1 MTRATLRDVAAHA
14 GVSHQTVSNV
24 LNGHPSI
31 RPTTRERVMV
41 AIRALDY
48 HPNLAAKAL
57 RESRVT
63 TLCCAFYGH
72 SANDISDPYRNLIQ
86 SAFIAEAIARGY
98 SITTAFLTASD
109 PESFQ
114 RLRGAFLGRQFG
126 GVVMVGPT
134 LPPQWL
140 TEFGRWGMPTVLFD
154 RADDSGV
161 VPSVTAAYADGMV
174 RMVGH
179 HIERGR
185 RNLALV
191 LPLSDASSSA
201 ILRREGF
208 RTALKHWGIP
218 GRMVEGDWSSE
229 SGEAAFH
236 QLWNATDRPDAV
248 VCGNDRMAAGAL
260 LAARAL
266 GVHVPTEVAIS
277 GFDDFEFARYTG
289 PSLTTIHV
297 PHGEMARLAVRTLL
311 ARLETSSP
319 EEPVDFASTQMP
331 VTLVVRESA

>member
-72 SANDISDPYRNLIQ
+72 SAEDISDPYRNLIQ

-98 SITTAFLTASD
+98 SITTAFLTESE

-126 GVVMVGPT
+126 GMVMVGPT
-134 LPPQWL
+134 LPPPWL
-140 TEFGRWGMPTVLFD
+140 TEFVRWGMPTVLFD
-154 RADDSGV
+154 RADDTGV
-161 VPSVTAAYADGMV
+161 VPSVTAAYTDGMIQV
-174 RMVGH
+174 VAH
-179 HIERGR
+179 HIAQGR

-208 RTALKHWGIP
+208 CAALSDWGLS
-218 GRMVEGDWSSE
+218 GRLVEGDWSSE

-236 QLWNATDRPDAV
+236 QLWNSTARPDAV

-266 GVHVPTEVAIS
+266 GVQVPTEVAIS

-311 ARLETSSP
+311 ARLEAPSS
-319 EEPVDFASTQMP
+319 EKASASVSSQMA
-331 VTLVVRESA
+331 VTLVIRESA